1 MISSVFVWVYNVNRG
16 TPGERVGLTKGDK
29 ILLELHFFFEKT
41 NFSREP
47 EKTIYFYYRTHTHTY
62 PTTKKKSFLPLYK
75 VKVHGVIGTAFVQTL
90 R

>member
-47 EKTIYFYYRTHTHTY
+47 EKTIYFYYRTHTHI
-62 PTTKKKSFLPLYK
+62 PDNQKKKFLTPL
-75 VKVHGVIGTAFVQTL
+75 
-90 R
+90 

>member
-29 ILLELHFFFEKT
+29 ILLELHFFFLKRLT
-41 NFSREP
+41 FP
-47 EKTIYFYYRTHTHTY
+47 ESLKKQYIFIIAHTHTY